1 MLLTELNSLQQA
13 GQIGAPT
20 PDNPYVLGYGLSQK
34 VPDLAQVNPDA
45 TPDST
50 PKYFIP
56 KGYQMT
62 VTPGYTWSG
71 AQRQDSKYTRG
82 TLNFCLFTFREDN
95 DPNPVRKPEKTI
107 VAQNANSG
115 KLSQTLFD
123 LTKTSENDGV
133 MGFAED
139 LIWAK
144 FFGPLLANAYH
155 IDVIEA
161 QKKLDSGSMTA
172 SSSSWASGTP
182 AGSPPTY
189 VRSSTVELDGKKS
202 NTILDDNLKTHGESF
217 PLTANFR

>member
-1 MLLTELNSLQQA
+1 M
-13 GQIGAPT
+13 PT
-20 PDNPYVLGYGLSQK
+20 PDHPYVLGYGLSQK
-34 VPDLAQVNPDA
+34 VPDLKQVNPDA

-56 KGYQMT
+56 SGYQMT
-62 VTPGYTWSG
+62 VTPGYAWNG

-82 TLNFCLFTFREDN
+82 TLNFCLLTFREDN
-95 DPNPVRKPEKTI
+95 DPNPVRKPQKTI
-107 VAQNANSG
+107 IAQNTNSG

-133 MGFAED
+133 MGFAQD
-139 LIWAK
+139 LMLAK

-155 IDVIEA
+155 INVTDA

-172 SSSSWASGTP
+172 SSSSSTSGTV

-189 VRSSTVELDGKKS
+189 VRSSTVDLDGKKS
-202 NTILDDNLKTHGESF
+202 NTILDDNTNTHGESF

>member
-1 MLLTELNSLQQA
+1 M
-13 GQIGAPT
+13 
-20 PDNPYVLGYGLSQK
+20 LGYGLSQK
-34 VPDLAQVNPDA
+34 VPDLKQVNPDA

-82 TLNFCLFTFREDN
+82 TLNFCLFTFREEN
-95 DPNPVRKPEKTI
+95 DPNPVREPVKTI

-172 SSSSWASGTP
+172 SSSSWASGP
-182 AGSPPTY
+182 VAGSPPTY

-202 NTILDDNLKTHGESF
+202 NTILDDDLKTHGESF
-217 PLTANFR
+217 PLTANFRQAFR